1 MIRSVGLLAVAPQSA
16 LLALAMLSGCGGA
29 TTPNGSENNAPVA
42 NSFNVQTE
50 EDTPALVTLSA
61 SDADGDALQYTVV
74 TPPSKGQLTG
84 TAPELTYAPNSD
96 FNGTDA
102 FTYTAT
108 DGQATSGQATI
119 TIDVTA
125 VNDTPVA
132 DAGFDLDVTVLN
144 TVTLDGTGSSDP
156 DGPGL
161 TFTWTQ
167 TSGPPVV
174 LNDPGAERPSFPA
187 PDQSGPLTFSLLVTD
202 DSSAQSS
209 DVVSVVVHT
218 WVDISAGFEFSL
230 ALRSDGTAWGWG
242 DNGSGQLAHDPG
254 SVAEALLPVQIGP
267 GADWTVLSAGSHFV
281 LGIRADG
288 SLWSWGS
295 NTRGELGHGS
305 ASFSPTTTPTRVGS
319 ATDWVAAT
327 AGGFHALARKSDGS
341 LWGWGANDRGQLGAG
356 DFDDRLS
363 PVRIDMAVDWIDVS
377 AGGSHTLA
385 LRSDNTLWAWGYNV
399 FGQLGDGTQ
408 LERSTPL
415 HVGASSFW
423 VTISAGDEDSGAIRD
438 DGTLWAWGNRVNGL
452 DMIQKGMDSDWT
464 TVTSGGRHTL
474 MLKSNSEAW
483 AWGSNESGQ
492 LGDGTT
498 SGIGGLSPPPV
509 QVVSAADWV
518 AVTAGGLRF
527 LVNSHSLGIR
537 SNGSLWA
544 WGTNNRGHLGI
555 GVTDLEAHP
564 EPVLVGEAAPASP

>member
-1 MIRSVGLLAVAPQSA
+1 
-16 LLALAMLSGCGGA
+16 MLSGCGGA
-29 TTPNGSENNAPVA
+29 TAPNRSETTENNAPVA
-42 NSFNVQTE
+42 HSLTVQTQ
-50 EDTPALVTLSA
+50 EDTPAFVTLSA
-61 SDADGDALQYTVV
+61 SDADGDVLQYSVV

-125 VNDTPVA
+125 VNDAPVA
-132 DAGFDLDVTVLN
+132 DAGSDLDVTVLN
-144 TVTLDGTGSSDP
+144 TAILDGSGSSDP

-167 TSGPPVV
+167 TSGPPVA
-174 LNDPGAERPSFPA
+174 LSDPGAERPSFPA
-187 PDQSGPLTFSLLVTD
+187 PDQPGPLTFSLLVAD

-218 WVDISAGFEFSL
+218 WVGISAGFEFSL
-230 ALRSDGTAWGWG
+230 ALRSDGTSWGWG

-254 SVAEALLPVQIGP
+254 QVPETLLPVQIGT

-327 AGGFHALARKSDGS
+327 AGEFHALARKSDGS

-363 PVRIDMAVDWIDVS
+363 PVRVDMAVDWIDVS
-377 AGGSHTLA
+377 AGESHTLA
-385 LRSDNTLWAWGYNV
+385 LKSDNTLWAWGNNI

-423 VTISAGDEDSGAIRD
+423 GAISAGGQDSGAIRD

-498 SGIGGLSPPPV
+498 SSGGLSPPPV
-509 QVVSAADWV
+509 RVVSAADWV
-518 AVTAGGLRF
+518 AASAGGLRI
-527 LVNSHSLGIR
+527 LVNAHSLGIR

-544 WGTNNRGHLGI
+544 WGTNHRGHLGI
-555 GVTDLEAHP
+555 GVADLEAHP